1 MATHKEEKY
10 LKKSSTTAFYLPQ
23 FPLWKN
29 YEKSFC
35 HGFPRWVETDLKT
48 TSKSTQEFQWSYNNL
63 LFFLQISRTIQYTST
78 KTFRILCNV
87 NNIISLFFFL
97 VFMYILKD
105 LVFIKIQS
113 MKQNLTQKKLSLPFC
128 EQNVV
133 ISLYQRKEFQKKYGL
148 FSIFLPLQDST
159 AWESIVDKF
168 VTKAQNLGKIA
179 RCIFLWPK
187 DLIETHYFLPL
198 KAFFCLVYTNNTSSI
213 LVKHIFSQSY
223 HSIST
228 HPN

>member
-87 NNIISLFFFL
+87 NNIISLFFFWS
-97 VFMYILKD
+97 MYILKD

-133 ISLYQRKEFQKKYGL
+133 ISLYQRKE
-148 FSIFLPLQDST
+148 LPKNMDCSPSFCPCKT
-159 AWESIVDKF
+159 AQHGNPLWI
-168 VTKAQNLGKIA
+168 NL
-179 RCIFLWPK
+179 
-187 DLIETHYFLPL
+187 
-198 KAFFCLVYTNNTSSI
+198 
-213 LVKHIFSQSY
+213 
-223 HSIST
+223 
-228 HPN
+228 